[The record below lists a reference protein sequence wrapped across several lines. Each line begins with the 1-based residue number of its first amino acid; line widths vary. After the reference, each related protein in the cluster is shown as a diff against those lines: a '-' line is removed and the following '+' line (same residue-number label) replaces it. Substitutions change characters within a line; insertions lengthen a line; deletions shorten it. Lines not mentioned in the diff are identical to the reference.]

1 MPTPLASCIVT
12 TFAWLAAAALLLLA
26 VVAGIA
32 TRVPVLDRP
41 VRLATYGAEA
51 LVVLVAVVDVGLLLR
66 AEPADRPDSMLTHV
80 GYAVVAAGLL
90 PLLVWRRPLEEEQAA
105 DPEPVSLW
113 VVVVALLAVAAC
125 LVRLAQTR

>member
-1 MPTPLASCIVT
+1 VSVLVWSTAV
-12 TFAWLAAAALLLLA
+12 ALLLLA
-26 VVAGIA
+26 VAAAVA
-32 TRVPVLDRP
+32 TRVPALDRP

-51 LVVLVAVVDVGLLLR
+51 LVVLVAVIDTGLVLR
-66 AEPADRPDSMLTHV
+66 ADPADRPDSTLTHV

-90 PLLVWRRPLEEEQAA
+90 PLLVWRRPLEEDAEPEP